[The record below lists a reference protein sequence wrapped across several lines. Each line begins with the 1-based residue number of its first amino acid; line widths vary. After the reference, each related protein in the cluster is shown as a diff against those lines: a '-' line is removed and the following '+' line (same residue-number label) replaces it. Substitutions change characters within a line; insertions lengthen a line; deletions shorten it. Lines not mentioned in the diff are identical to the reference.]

1 MIDPGRDPGE
11 DLAGLD
17 FAYLTT
23 SGRITGAPHEI
34 EIWFALEGETVY
46 LLSGGGD
53 RSDWVR
59 NIMVSPSVSL
69 RIGDVKV
76 STRARVVD
84 AGSEEDA
91 LARRLLVDKYTA
103 RDRSDLSEW
112 GRTSL
117 PIAVSWPPGA
127 SDRSAG

>member
-1 MIDPGRDPGE
+1 VS
-11 DLAGLD
+11 DLASLD

-23 SGRITGAPHEI
+23 TGRLTGAPHRI

-59 NIMVSPSVSL
+59 NLMVSPIVNLS
-69 RIGDVKV
+69 IGDVQR
-76 STRARVVD
+76 STRARVVE
-84 AGSEEDA
+84 AGTDEDA
-91 LARRLLVDKYTA
+91 LARRLLVDKYGP

-117 PIAVSWPPGA
+117 PVAIAWPA
-127 SDRSAG
+127 